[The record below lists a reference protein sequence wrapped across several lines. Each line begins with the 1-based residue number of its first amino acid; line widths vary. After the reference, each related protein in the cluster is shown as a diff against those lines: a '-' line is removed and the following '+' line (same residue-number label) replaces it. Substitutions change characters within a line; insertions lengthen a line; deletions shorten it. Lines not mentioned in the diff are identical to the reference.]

1 VLSDGPPPVMDGEA
15 ASAEGPETG
24 AELGHAAAT
33 VILPPQDPPPS

>member
-1 VLSDGPPPVMDGEA
+1 MLPDAPPPVMDGEA
-15 ASAEGPETG
+15 ASTEGPETG